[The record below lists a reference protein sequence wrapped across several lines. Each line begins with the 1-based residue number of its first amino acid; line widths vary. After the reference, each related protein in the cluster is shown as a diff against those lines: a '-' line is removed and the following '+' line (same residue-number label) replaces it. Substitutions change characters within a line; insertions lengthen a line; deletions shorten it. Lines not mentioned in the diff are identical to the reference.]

1 MDRLHG
7 RVRSILL
14 LAPTSTILSD
24 WRDTK
29 AYLLRDIVRL
39 LIHIFPPDFVP
50 AVAAQDSRGLFGS
63 GTGALVSS
71 EE

>member
-1 MDRLHG
+1 MVESVLF
-7 RVRSILL
+7 LL
-14 LAPTSTILSD
+14 SAPTSTILSD

-50 AVAAQDSRGLFGS
+50 AVAAQDSRGRFGS
-63 GTGALVSS
+63 GTTGSCALVSS